1 MNPPSRRIVNFC
13 VFFTSFSILS
23 YQIIFTRIFAWS
35 QWHNL
40 SPLIITMAL
49 LGFGASGSFVS
60 IIQKKIEASYSLFFF
75 TSLILFPVFLT
86 LGFIISTTLVFNP
99 YEMIYSPGQIISM
112 FFYFFLMGFSFFLGA
127 LIICIALLQHSI
139 SKTYFFNLIG
149 SGAGAMSVVGAS
161 FFFHPFNIMLGIIL
175 TAMVPA
181 MVMAFKSHVKH
192 VCTIGII
199 TAIIISTLFT
209 CDLKVTCDLQ
219 VKLSSFPDFKKISQ
233 YKAISGALNLPE
245 AQIVHEAYSPLAVI
259 QVVQAEGLRT
269 TAGLSLVSPF
279 QVPVQKGIFFDG
291 GSMSPI
297 TPFKGNKN
305 EIRYIEYLASYL
317 PFHVMDKH
325 ERNRVLIIGSGGGE
339 SILKSILSGFKYIDA
354 LEQESCV
361 ISLMKNQFSSYS
373 GDIYTRQNVIIHHNE
388 ARSFIKQTPKKY
400 DLIELSMIDAYNTAA
415 SGVYALNE
423 SYLYTIESIKEYLG
437 SLNENGLLAISRWVV
452 TPARDNLKIFNLVI
466 QALRQM
472 GIDDVQHHLIAIR
485 SLQTLTLLVSKSAIP
500 ETMIDKTK
508 IFARERLF
516 DLVHY
521 PGISDKQVNQYI
533 KLNTPVYHQALQKLM
548 TNDSKDFIKAYDFD
562 ISAATDN
569 RPYFYNFFKPAVFKY
584 IKTYGPSQIPVT
596 EWGYL
601 ILLIILL
608 PVLVLSFIFIVLP
621 LRITG
626 QKAKGM
632 KKTIFTYFSLIAVG
646 YFFIEMPMIQ
656 KMILFLGH
664 PAYSLSVIISGF
676 LTFSGIGS
684 LYSSRIFSES
694 RRIFYS
700 SFFIVLFIAF
710 YLIFMDKIILFFISF
725 SLGSKV
731 FLTLMMIAPLGFFM
745 GIPFPC
751 ALSFLKGKDEF
762 SLAWA
767 WGINGFFSVIS
778 ILLAT
783 MLAIIY
789 GFKAVMII
797 AILCYASAGILSYQ
811 FTRK

>member
-1 MNPPSRRIVNFC
+1 MKAPGPGIVNFC

-23 YQIIFTRIFAWS
+23 FQIIFTRIFAWA

-49 LGFGASGSFVS
+49 LGFGASGSVVS
-60 IIQKKIEASYSLFFF
+60 VIQKKIEPNYSLFFF
-75 TSLILFPVFLT
+75 TALILFPVFLT
-86 LGFIISTTLVFNP
+86 FGFIISLTLVFNP
-99 YEMIYSPGQIISM
+99 YEMGFSPGQIISL
-112 FFYFFLMGFSFFLGA
+112 FLYFSLMGFSFFLGA
-127 LIICIALLQHSI
+127 LILCIALLKHSI
-139 SKTYFFNLIG
+139 SKTYFFNLLG
-149 SGAGAMSVVGAS
+149 SGAGALAVVGAS
-161 FFFHPFNIMLGIIL
+161 FFFHPLNIMLGIIFI
-175 TAMVPA
+175 AMVPA
-181 MVMAFKSHVKH
+181 IVMAFKKSVKH

-199 TAIIISTLFT
+199 TAIIIYTLFT
-209 CDLKVTCDLQ
+209 CDFKVTLF
-219 VKLSSFPDFKKISQ
+219 SFPGFKKTSQ
-233 YKAISGALNLPE
+233 YKAISGALNLPM
-245 AQIVHEAYSPLAVI
+245 AQIVHEAYSPLAVV
-259 QVVQAEGLRT
+259 QVVKAKGLRS
-269 TAGLSLVSPF
+269 TAGLSLISPF
-279 QVPVQKGIFFDG
+279 EVPVQKGIFFNG

-297 TPFKGNKN
+297 TPFNGDKN
-305 EIRYIEYLASYL
+305 DIQYLEYLASYL
-317 PFHVMDKH
+317 PFHVMDKTK
-325 ERNRVLIIGSGGGE
+325 RSRVLIIGSGGGE

-354 LEQESCV
+354 LEQDPTV

-373 GDIYTRQNVIIHHNE
+373 GDIYTRENVTIHHHE
-388 ARSFIKQTPKKY
+388 ARSFINQTQKKY

-437 SLNENGLLAISRWVV
+437 HLNDNGILATSRWVV
-452 TPARDNLKIFNLVI
+452 TPARDNLKIFNIVI

-500 ETMIDKTK
+500 ETKIHKTK
-508 IFARERLF
+508 TFARERLF
-516 DLVHY
+516 DLVYY

-533 KLNTPVYHQALQKLM
+533 KLNTPVYHESLQKLM
-548 TNDSKDFIKAYDFD
+548 SKDSKNFIKAYDFD
-562 ISAATDN
+562 IRAATDN
-569 RPYFYNFFKPAVFKY
+569 RPYFYNFFKPAVIRY

-608 PVLVLSFIFIVLP
+608 PVLVLSFVFIILP
-621 LRITG
+621 LWITG
-626 QKAKGM
+626 QKARGM
-632 KKTIFTYFSLIAVG
+632 KKTIFAYFSLIAVG

-664 PAYSLSVIISGF
+664 PAYSLSIIISGF
-676 LTFSGIGS
+676 LIFSGIGS
-684 LYSSRIFSES
+684 LFSSRLFPES
-694 RRIFYS
+694 KRILYS
-700 SFFIVLFIAF
+700 SFFIVFITGF

-725 SLGSKV
+725 SLGLKLV
-731 FLTLMMIAPLGFFM
+731 LVLMMIAPLGFFM

-783 MLAIIY
+783 VLAIIY

-797 AILCYASAGILSYQ
+797 AILSYGSAGVMSYQ
-811 FTRK
+811 FTWKK